1 MFAGLPLNKIA
12 HMTHLLRCLSQ
23 LISISETFQKLPMTW
38 SLNLLR
44 LPLNSGR
51 QCMVESIYTMNNT
64 RHSY

>member
-38 SLNLLR
+38 SVSLSR
-44 LPLNSGR
+44 LPLNSAR
-51 QCMVESIYTMNNT
+51 QYMGESICTMNNI